1 MNDALKQ
8 ELEAIANKMVTKG
21 KGILAADE
29 SNGTCGKR
37 FEALNVES
45 TEATRQNYR
54 QTIVTAEGLENS
66 VAGVILFDETFWQKT
81 DAGESFVSV
90 LEKKGILPGIKV
102 DAGSKEHALHAGE
115 QITSGLDNLRERLV
129 EYKKAGAKFAKWR
142 EVLVIDEANNLPT
155 EGNIVAHAFG
165 LARYAGLCQEAGIV
179 PIVEPEILMTGAHS
193 IEESE
198 AITTE
203 VLGTLF
209 EILEH
214 QGVYLPGIVLKPG
227 MVIAG
232 VDAETASTSEE
243 VAEATVRTLRNTV
256 PAEVPGIAFLSGG
269 IAPDMAAETLKLM
282 NQMEDLPWNL
292 TFSFGRAIQQP
303 ALNAWAVDK
312 DIAKSQK
319 LLVEFANKNGDAT
332 NGK

>member
-8 ELEAIANKMVTKG
+8 ELETIANQMVIKG
-21 KGILAADE
+21 KGVLAADE

-37 FEALNVES
+37 FKALNVES

-54 QTIVTAEGLENS
+54 QTIVTASGLEKS
-66 VAGVILFDETFWQKT
+66 VSGIILFDETFWQKT
-81 DAGESFVSV
+81 DCGRTFVSV
-90 LEKKGILPGIKV
+90 LEEKGILPGIKV
-102 DAGSKEHALHAGE
+102 DAGSKLHALHNGE
-115 QITSGLDNLRERLV
+115 QITSGLDNLRERLA

-142 EVLVIDEANNLPT
+142 EVLVIDEANNFPS

-179 PIVEPEILMTGAHS
+179 PIVEPEILMTGAHT

-198 AITTE
+198 AVTTE

-232 VDAETASTSEE
+232 ETAEKASTAAE

-256 PAEVPGIAFLSGG
+256 PAEVPGVAFLSGG
-269 IAPDMAAETLKLM
+269 IAPEMAAETLKLM
-282 NQMEDLPWNL
+282 NQVEDLPWNL

-303 ALNAWAVDK
+303 ALNAWAIEKNVEK
-312 DIAKSQK
+312 AQT
-319 LLVEFANKNGDAT
+319 LLIEFANKNGAAT
-332 NGK
+332 KGE